1 MFLFLVHMP
10 KAIYITG
17 NLLYCIQQLKT
28 LQISTLRGKAK
39 NYSENILLC
48 EYTCKTCGKR
58 ECRNEKAIF
67 FPMAFWQ
74 QYKNCHPYLIWNP
87 NSKCNIEFWIMPYLA
102 TLLTCLVVGWQLY
115 NCVETNNVYYP
126 CLNLII
132 RSIFYVNL
140 IDFDRR
146 LLNIFASSRN

>member
-48 EYTCKTCGKR
+48 EYTCKTCGK
-58 ECRNEKAIF
+58 NIFFNDNLAIIQKLPPLLNLNPKFQVLHGILNHAIF
-67 FPMAFWQ
+67 SQIFQ
-74 QYKNCHPYLIWNP
+74 GYLRKEVHSG
-87 NSKCNIEFWIMPYLA
+87 SKSSL
-102 TLLTCLVVGWQLY
+102 
-115 NCVETNNVYYP
+115 
-126 CLNLII
+126 
-132 RSIFYVNL
+132 
-140 IDFDRR
+140 FDRYLR
-146 LLNIFASSRN
+146 ILFGITMLCT

>member
-74 QYKNCHPYLIWNP
+74 QYKNCHPYLI
-87 NSKCNIEFWIMPYLA
+87 
-102 TLLTCLVVGWQLY
+102 
-115 NCVETNNVYYP
+115 
-126 CLNLII
+126 
-132 RSIFYVNL
+132 
-140 IDFDRR
+140 
-146 LLNIFASSRN
+146 

>member
-48 EYTCKTCGKR
+48 EYTMCSHYG
-58 ECRNEKAIF
+58 
-67 FPMAFWQ
+67 P
-74 QYKNCHPYLIWNP
+74 LG
-87 NSKCNIEFWIMPYLA
+87 LA
-102 TLLTCLVVGWQLY
+102 
-115 NCVETNNVYYP
+115 
-126 CLNLII
+126 
-132 RSIFYVNL
+132 S
-140 IDFDRR
+140 DFSAKKVW
-146 LLNIFASSRN
+146 F